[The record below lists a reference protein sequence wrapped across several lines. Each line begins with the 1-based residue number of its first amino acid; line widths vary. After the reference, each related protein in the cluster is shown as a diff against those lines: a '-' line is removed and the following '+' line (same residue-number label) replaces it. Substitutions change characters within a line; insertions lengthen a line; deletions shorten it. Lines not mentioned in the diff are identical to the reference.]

1 MQLARLFL
9 RGSLCNK
16 TMRGLSRTQQQNVQG
31 IVNMILSDPA
41 LTPARQSF
49 LRALGNTIGNE
60 YKDPSFAD
68 EEAII
73 AIWRA
78 VVSALYHK
86 PIPGVIE
93 NGKQRKKFFQEWIFN
108 ALRQILNE
116 NKIPQ
121 IRTTNTVCGLN
132 TKVGAQVLSGFLMDR
147 SVPVTCVLT
156 RSDKHVEITAEV
168 LRLSLNE
175 LQSLWRIEKVLR
187 NNGVKVVYDDKHYNV
202 VHIKADKAEV
212 VEMQIPAAINIKL
225 VSFESKKANEEDDR
239 LRYTLEYKMA
249 SETSAAD
256 QRRVEFNDF
265 VEHLKGTLPS
275 DAKEVLNIIVKP
287 PQVYIRKHG
296 DDVRQKTVANFLRK
310 TPKEMARIFDLIRLQ
325 CLGAG
330 YTIDKT

>member
-147 SVPVTCVLT
+147 SVPVTCVLA

-275 DAKEVLNIIVKP
+275 DAKEVLKIIVKP
-287 PQVYIRKHG
+287 PQVYVRKHG

>member
-1 MQLARLFL
+1 MQIARLFL

-16 TMRGLSRTQQQNVQG
+16 TMRGLSRTQQQKVQG
-31 IVNMILSDPA
+31 IVSMILSDPA

-132 TKVGAQVLSGFLMDR
+132 TKVGAQVLSGFLIDR
-147 SVPVTCVLT
+147 SVPVTCVLA
-156 RSDKHVEITAEV
+156 RSDKHIEITAEV

-212 VEMQIPAAINIKL
+212 VEMQIPAAINIKI

-239 LRYTLEYKMA
+239 RRYTLEYKMA
-249 SETSAAD
+249 SESSAAD
-256 QRRVEFNDF
+256 QRRIEFNDF

>member
-275 DAKEVLNIIVKP
+275 DAKEVLKIIVKP
-287 PQVYIRKHG
+287 PQVYVRKHG

>member
-147 SVPVTCVLT
+147 SVPVTCVLA
-156 RSDKHVEITAEV
+156 RSDKHIEITAEV

-212 VEMQIPAAINIKL
+212 VEMQIPAAINIKI

-249 SETSAAD
+249 SESSAAD
-256 QRRVEFNDF
+256 QRRIEFNDF

>member
-16 TMRGLSRTQQQNVQG
+16 TMRGLSRTQQQKVQG

-60 YKDPSFAD
+60 YKDPTFAD

-108 ALRQILNE
+108 SLRQILNE

-132 TKVGAQVLSGFLMDR
+132 TKVGAQVLSGFLIDR
-147 SVPVTCVLT
+147 SVPVTCVLA

-175 LQSLWRIEKVLR
+175 LQSLWRIERVLR
-187 NNGVKVVYDDKHYNV
+187 SNGVKVVYDDKHYNV

-265 VEHLKGTLPS
+265 IEHLKGTLPS

-287 PQVYIRKHG
+287 SRTYIQKHG
-296 DDVRQKTVANFLRK
+296 DDVRQKTVANFLQK

-330 YTIDKT
+330 YMIDKT

>member
-147 SVPVTCVLT
+147 SVPVTCVLA

-249 SETSAAD
+249 SESSAAD
-256 QRRVEFNDF
+256 QRRIEFNDF

-275 DAKEVLNIIVKP
+275 DAKEVLKIIVKP
-287 PQVYIRKHG
+287 PQVYVRKHG

>member
-108 ALRQILNE
+108 SLRQILNE

-132 TKVGAQVLSGFLMDR
+132 TKVGAQVLSGFLIDR
-147 SVPVTCVLT
+147 SVPVTCVLA
-156 RSDKHVEITAEV
+156 RSDKHIEITAEV

-212 VEMQIPAAINIKL
+212 VEMQIPAAINIKI

-249 SETSAAD
+249 SESSAAD
-256 QRRVEFNDF
+256 QRRIEFNDF